1 MTQEKTLRLK
11 TQGFS
16 ISIRYPQEYS
26 RVMGEKW
33 CKMGSSGRKWEL
45 SENVLY
51 LVFGLLSNT
60 HYVLPITAYAD
71 WPIHTRS

>member
-1 MTQEKTLRLK
+1 
-11 TQGFS
+11 
-16 ISIRYPQEYS
+16 
-26 RVMGEKW
+26 MGEKW

-51 LVFGLLSNT
+51 LVFGLLPNT